1 MRAEPPF
8 TSPSAAEGNEFPKQE
23 LFRPLSGAGPAI
35 ERWTLDDDLI
45 DDAASSGG
53 TRVRTARPDGVTAVL
68 GSGSDPAVE
77 LHLDA
82 CRRDGIPVLRRRGG
96 GCAVLLD
103 PGNLVISVVRAV
115 EGIGGIQTHFRWIS
129 AWIAASLAN
138 AGFPGAGRRGVSDL
152 AIGERKIGGSCIFRR
167 KDVLY
172 YSTTLLVSPKIDL
185 IERYIAHPPRE
196 PDYRRGRR
204 HREFLGWLAA
214 IDETTTPESVRSTL
228 SLELTPESLES
239 FPRPPAEGVG

>member
-1 MRAEPPF
+1 V
-8 TSPSAAEGNEFPKQE
+8 AAGNEFPKLQ
-23 LFRPLSGAGPAI
+23 LSRPLSGVGPAI
-35 ERWTLDDDLI
+35 ERWTLDDDLL
-45 DDAASSGG
+45 DSAALSGG
-53 TRVRTARPDGVTAVL
+53 TRVRIARPEGMTVVL

-82 CRRDGIPVLRRRGG
+82 CRRDDVAVLRRRGG

-103 PGNLVISVVRAV
+103 PGNVVISVVRAV
-115 EGIGGIQTHFRWIS
+115 GGIGGIQTHFRWIS

-138 AGFPGAGRRGVSDL
+138 AGFPGARRRGVSDL

-172 YSTTLLVSPKIDL
+172 YSTTLLVKPRIDL

-196 PDYRRGRR
+196 PDYRRGRG
-204 HREFLGWLAA
+204 HREFLWWLAA
-214 IDETTTPESVRSTL
+214 IDETATPESVQSTL

-239 FPRPPAEGVG
+239 FPRPPAEMVG